1 MTLPEDRFELDGAS
15 LEAWCDRQGY
25 TYQAADGQLI
35 VEYAVL
41 GLPAPLVV
49 LPQLDRGMVMLLM
62 RQPYAV
68 PAARFVAVTQAA
80 TTLNARSFMGAWV
93 LNDEKA
99 ELYFRVT
106 LVALDT
112 RYSDDSLLHAARVV
126 VGTSEL
132 AAPALRAIA
141 LDGAEP
147 GPTLAAFQP
156 GR

>member
-1 MTLPEDRFELDGAS
+1 MPLPANHFELDGAS

-25 TYQAADGQLI
+25 MYRAVNGQVI

-41 GLPAPLVV
+41 GLPAPLIF
-49 LPQLDRGMVMLLM
+49 LPQLDRGMVMLVM

-80 TTLNARSFMGAWV
+80 NTLNASSFMGAWV

-106 LVALDT
+106 VAALDT
-112 RYSDDSLLHAARVV
+112 RYTDESLLHVARVV
-126 VGTSEL
+126 VGSSEV
-132 AAPALRAIA
+132 AAPVLRAIA

-147 GPTLAAFQP
+147 GAAIAAFQ
-156 GR
+156 RDR

>member
-1 MTLPEDRFELDGAS
+1 MTVPGNRFELDGAS
-15 LEAWCDRQGY
+15 LEAWCNRQGY
-25 TYQAADGQLI
+25 TYKAVDGQLI

-41 GLPAPLVV
+41 GLPAPLIV
-49 LPQLDRGMVMLLM
+49 LPQIDRGMVMLVM

-80 TTLNARSFMGAWV
+80 NTLNASSFMGAWV

-106 LVALDT
+106 VVALDT
-112 RYSDDSLLHAARVV
+112 QYTDESLLHAARVV
-126 VGTSEL
+126 VGTSEV
-132 AAPALRAIA
+132 AAPVLRAIA

-147 GPTLAAFQP
+147 GATIAAFQQ